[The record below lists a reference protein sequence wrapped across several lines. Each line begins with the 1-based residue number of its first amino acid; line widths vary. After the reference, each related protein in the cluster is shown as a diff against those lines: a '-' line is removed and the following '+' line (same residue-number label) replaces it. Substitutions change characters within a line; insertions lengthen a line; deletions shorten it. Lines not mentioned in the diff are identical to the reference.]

1 MAAALMVESVCEYIY
16 RLRPIAEWTAQD
28 DQHHEPKA
36 FLILLMQY
44 LRAFREKHRVLI
56 AQCRPVGRLI
66 GLQQGLATFLRTPSQ
81 VCMARHRARLYFKS
95 RGCGPRATHHVAIA
109 R

>member
-1 MAAALMVESVCEYIY
+1 MVESVCEYIY
-16 RLRPIAEWTAQD
+16 RLRPIAERTALD
-28 DQHHEPKA
+28 NNHYEPKT
-36 FLILLMQY
+36 FLTLLLPY
-44 LRAFREKHRVLI
+44 LRAFRETHRALI

-66 GLQQGLATFLRTPSQ
+66 GLQAGLETFLRTPSQ
-81 VCMARHRARLYFKS
+81 VCMARRRARLYFKS